1 METGILTATNAH
13 PSTASPYDEFQELI
27 RKYKTVGKD
36 HLPRM
41 PVNACYVFL
50 YIQLP
55 LVSSW
60 V

>member
-41 PVNACYVFL
+41 PVNAC
-50 YIQLP
+50 QLRFSVHP
-55 LVSSW
+55 AALGL
-60 V
+60 